1 MATVS
6 AFGFGGTDHL
16 NTFFENEV
24 SAHYARDMA
33 RWNALLQ
40 REMSTWQWKNEP
52 KLRREGLEDA
62 GLNPLLAVGS
72 LGGSSALS
80 ASEAAP
86 PVFEGGDTN
95 LGDVDSWQ
103 FGKKKKAA
111 TSALDATTAEN
122 EATEASARLEKLK
135 AEIEKE
141 ALEDYEVDS
150 YDGKGKLLNPTR
162 RAMRESIRNAVNK
175 SEYENNWTRSLISDV
190 VGSLLGLSSAF
201 SNSASGASSI
211 RNSSSNDRSSRN
223 IVIPRGGRLIRLGR

>member
-33 RWNALLQ
+33 RWNARQQ
-40 REMSTWQWKNEP
+40 REMSEWQWKNEP
-52 KLRREGLEDA
+52 KLRREGLESA
-62 GLNPLLAVGS
+62 GYNPLLA
-72 LGGSSALS
+72 LNALNGGPLT

-86 PVFEGGDTN
+86 PVFQSGDVN
-95 LGDVDSWQ
+95 LGDMDSWQ
-103 FGKKKKAA
+103 FGKMKRA
-111 TSALDATTAEN
+111 SASAFDATTAEN

-150 YDGKGKLLNPTR
+150 YDGKGRLLNPTR
-162 RAMRESIRNAVNK
+162 RAMRESIRNGINK

-201 SNSASGASSI
+201 SNSATGASSI
-211 RNSSSNDRSSRN
+211 RNAGSNDRSSRN
-223 IVIPRGGRLIRLGR
+223 IVIPKGGRLIRLSR

>member
-1 MATVS
+1 MASVS

-16 NTFFENEV
+16 NTFFENSV
-24 SAHYARDMA
+24 NAHYARDMA
-33 RWNALLQ
+33 LWNARQQ
-40 REMSTWQWKNEP
+40 REMSAWQWKNEP
-52 KLRREGLEDA
+52 KLRREGLESA
-62 GLNPLLAVGS
+62 GYNPLLA
-72 LGGSSALS
+72 LNALNGGPLS
-80 ASEAAP
+80 ASEAVA
-86 PVFEGGDTN
+86 PVFQGGDTN
-95 LGDVDSWQ
+95 LGDMDSWQ
-103 FGKKKKAA
+103 FGKKKEAA

-162 RAMRESIRNAVNK
+162 RAMREGIRNAVNK

-190 VGSLLGLSSAF
+190 VGSLMGLSSAF